1 MSKQT
6 FFLIDG
12 TVLTG
17 EAVGA
22 STDSVEIIDEDGSL
36 WALRLSNVVRIFL
49 GKRKGGDE

>member
-22 STDSVEIIDEDGSL
+22 STDSIEIIDEDGNL